1 MARGPGKA
9 RDFDYSNVGTTG
21 RRTGISLK
29 EGRRDEH
36 GMEEVDG
43 LFSSPEKS
51 PAALPAFEENAS
63 STGSDEMSMD
73 EGNAPD
79 PMDFLKSANGPRT
92 SFLSPSAARSPMKS
106 GLNGPPRGPV
116 FRSTPELQDIHESSS
131 PYDDNGS
138 AGEQENSPPDP
149 SPLSTRSVNAG
160 RFNQKNG
167 TWKTKA
173 QLAAESEPS
182 VLPDFSDG
190 EGDENDENS
199 GAAARLQQESGDLD
213 DSRAD
218 AEEFTDLLEH
228 TQNGHEDASMTDTT
242 PPRTN
247 ETTISK
253 ANKGPAKTAKTDK
266 PPAKPRG
273 RPPKSQRRDNDG
285 DADSRPTKKRMTAK
299 VAPVARE
306 PLEPELDRVVDNYA
320 NRTGPLKGRSLYILK
335 RENPEDTSA
344 THTRSGR
351 VSVRPLA
358 YWRNERCVFGD
369 GEVAEGHRY
378 PLSTIKE
385 VIRTEEQEPER
396 KQRSKRGRKSKSKKS
411 MNDSSDEEDE
421 DADLWEQEGGVLHGY
436 VQMWDPKTQAVSKEE
451 EVLDVA
457 YAPSGIETR
466 EVKGSSF
473 RFAKLLSGT
482 FIGSGVVELPPK
494 GVKKPKNSKRMHM
507 VFYFSAGKGCVF
519 QVPRGNY
526 YSFAN
531 IHSKE
536 VRLFFTQ
543 GQLPE
548 EEDENDTQPT
558 TPEVGTESEN
568 ETETASAA
576 PASRSVK
583 KAKGRPRSKKNDKP
597 PTAEAGSESENEA
610 ESASAAPTSPPVKRA
625 KGRPR
630 GKKNNK
636 PPTPEAGTESEN
648 EAESASAA
656 PASPPVKKGKGR
668 PRGKQKKTS
677 PP

>member
-9 RDFDYSNVGTTG
+9 RDFDYSNVGKTG

-51 PAALPAFEENAS
+51 PAALPTFEENAAS
-63 STGSDEMSMD
+63 SGSDEMSMD
-73 EGNAPD
+73 EGNAPG

-92 SFLSPSAARSPMKS
+92 SFLSPSAARSPIKA
-106 GLNGPPRGPV
+106 GLTRSPHGSAL
-116 FRSTPELQDIHESSS
+116 RSTPELQDIHESSS
-131 PYDDNGS
+131 PYDNRS
-138 AGEQENSPPDP
+138 ASAEENSPPEP

-173 QLAAESEPS
+173 QIVAESEPS

-190 EGDENDENS
+190 DGDENDENDNNDENDENS
-199 GAAARLQQESGDLD
+199 GLQQEYGTGFEDP
-213 DSRAD
+213 RAG
-218 AEEFTDLLEH
+218 AEEP
-228 TQNGHEDASMTDTT
+228 TQNGPEDVSIIDLA
-242 PPRTN
+242 PPRTD
-247 ETTISK
+247 ETTTSK
-253 ANKGPAKTAKTDK
+253 ANKGASKNAKPDQ
-266 PPAKPRG
+266 PSAKPRG
-273 RPPKSQRRDNDG
+273 RPPKTQRRDGDG
-285 DADSRPTKKRMTAK
+285 DVDTRPTKRQMTAK
-299 VAPVARE
+299 VAPAARE

-385 VIRTEEQEPER
+385 VIRTEEQEPE
-396 KQRSKRGRKSKSKKS
+396 KKKSKRGRKSKSKKS
-411 MNDSSDEEDE
+411 KNDSSDEEDE

-436 VQMWDPKTQAVSKEE
+436 VQMWDSKTQASSREE

-507 VFYFSAGKGCVF
+507 VFYVCHGRVQVDISGIQFSAGKGCVF

-548 EEDENDTQPT
+548 EDENDTQPT
-558 TPEVGTESEN
+558 TPEGGTESEN

-576 PASRSVK
+576 PVAVK
-583 KAKGRPRSKKNDKP
+583 KTKGRPKGKGKKNEKP
-597 PTAEAGSESENEA
+597 PTPEAGSESENEA
-610 ESASAAPTSPPVKRA
+610 ESPAAAPPSH
-625 KGRPR
+625 
-630 GKKNNK
+630 
-636 PPTPEAGTESEN
+636 
-648 EAESASAA
+648 
-656 PASPPVKKGKGR
+656 PVKKAKGR
-668 PRGKQKKTS
+668 PRGKQKKTGK
-677 PP
+677 

>member
-51 PAALPAFEENAS
+51 PVGLPAFEEENAS

-79 PMDFLKSANGPRT
+79 PMDFLRSANGPRT
-92 SFLSPSAARSPMKS
+92 SFLSPSAARSPMKT
-106 GLNGPPRGPV
+106 GLTGSPRGPTAL
-116 FRSTPELQDIHESSS
+116 RSTPELQDIHESSS
-131 PYDDNGS
+131 PYDGNGS
-138 AGEQENSPPDP
+138 ASAQENSPPDP

-160 RFNQKNG
+160 RLNQKKD

-190 EGDENDENS
+190 EGDENDENDENV
-199 GAAARLQQESGDLD
+199 GTIARLQQDLGNSL
-213 DSRAD
+213 DSRAG
-218 AEEFTDLLEH
+218 AEEFTDPLEQN
-228 TQNGHEDASMTDTT
+228 QNGHDDASMVDNT
-242 PPRTN
+242 PPRTD
-247 ETTISK
+247 ETTTSK
-253 ANKGPAKTAKTDK
+253 ANKSAAKTAKADK

-273 RPPKSQRRDNDG
+273 RPPKSQRRDIDG
-285 DADSRPTKKRMTAK
+285 DADTRPTKKRMTAK
-299 VAPVARE
+299 VAQAARE

-335 RENPEDTSA
+335 RENPEDISA

-396 KQRSKRGRKSKSKKS
+396 KKKSKRGRKSKSKKPR
-411 MNDSSDEEDE
+411 NDSSDEEDG

-436 VQMWDPKTQAVSKEE
+436 VQTWDSKTQTSSKEE

-507 VFYFSAGKGCVF
+507 VFYVCHGRVQVDISGIQFSAGKGCVF

-548 EEDENDTQPT
+548 EEEENDTQAT
-558 TPEVGTESEN
+558 
-568 ETETASAA
+568 
-576 PASRSVK
+576 
-583 KAKGRPRSKKNDKP
+583 
-597 PTAEAGSESENEA
+597 
-610 ESASAAPTSPPVKRA
+610 
-625 KGRPR
+625 
-630 GKKNNK
+630 
-636 PPTPEAGTESEN
+636 TPEAGTESEN
-648 EAESASAA
+648 EAETASAAPASASVKKGRGRPRGRKNDRQPPTPEAGTENENEAETASAA

-677 PP
+677 K